1 MPKKY
6 GSRNT
11 GGTYRSVPSRVRSR
25 VGTRPAVTSTATF
38 KRRLDSVKG
47 HRLAAQTYAKRG
59 QPKLAALANSKA
71 IAKLNQ
77 QVKRNTTRLDG
88 EYQTKTGGSEIMQL
102 NYRAPLCLHLNNLNI
117 GARNTTASSLNA
129 EGPQW
134 IRAHFNNGDL
144 VSTSYQLLGHE
155 NVRTA
160 KMAPLDHANAMC
172 NGPKCKWLGTELQFE
187 FTGYTNDCH
196 IGIYVVQEKR
206 GPRSD
211 PWGAIKGTN
220 APPVHMPYTL
230 NQWKELED
238 FGPHR
243 INYQRYR
250 VIAKKKLYLNSR
262 IYQQNE
268 TTQDVGDAVG
278 ADIADDEARVDA
290 TTRPIKRCSIKL
302 RPKKMLYQ
310 IQSSQTET
318 GTEKMDADGN
328 QREQHTQ
335 GPWSFDNQL
344 PLSNWWL
351 IITTD
356 NRADLPTTV
365 ESMGVGHS
373 HTPYSG
379 NTLTVEVIRRNWWQ
393 DSHKPSL
400 IHTDLGGE

>member
-1 MPKKY
+1 MVKY
-6 GSRNT
+6 A
-11 GGTYRSVPSRVRSR
+11 RSR
-25 VGTRPAVTSTATF
+25 VNRGSSRSKLTSARSISRTKRVTAPLAKA
-38 KRRLDSVKG
+38 KRRLDSAKG
-47 HRLAAQTYAKRG
+47 WRLAAQTYAKRG
-59 QPKLAALANSKA
+59 QPVLAAAANAKA
-71 IAKLNQ
+71 IAKLNK
-77 QVKRNTTRLDG
+77 QVKANKRQLDG

-102 NYRAPLCLHLNNLNI
+102 NYKAPLCLHLNNLNI

-144 VSTSYQLLGHE
+144 ISTSNQLLGHE

-160 KMAPLDHANAMC
+160 RMAPLDHANPMC
-172 NGPKCKWLGTELQFE
+172 NGPKCRWLGTELQFE
-187 FTGYTNDCH
+187 FTGYVNDCH
-196 IGIYVVQEKR
+196 IGIYVVQEKP

-220 APPVHMPYTL
+220 SPPVHLPYTL

-250 VIAKKKLYLNSR
+250 VIAKKKLYMNSR
-262 IYQQNE
+262 VYQQNE

-290 TTRPIKRCSIKL
+290 TTRPIKRCAMKL
-302 RPKKMLYQ
+302 RPNKMLYQ

-328 QREQHTQ
+328 ARESHTQ

-344 PLSNWWL
+344 PLSNWWV

-356 NRADLPTTV
+356 NRADLPTTI
-365 ESMGVGHS
+365 ESVGLGHS
-373 HTPYSG
+373 HNPYSG